1 MSARD
6 PRGTAVAVCRTTAVL
21 LMLLLVTTVV
31 FAKATVVTLP
41 ELISQSELIVY
52 GHFAAESGSTT
63 SSATVPFEVV
73 RIIKGSDSFATGSV
87 VLCNPSTMLDRPDLS
102 KMRGDGIL
110 FLVKKG
116 QCLALSHSYRSLVP
130 VKGNRASTV
139 AIRGQ
144 PDEQALEAF
153 LDEVK
158 ELTSK

>member
-73 RIIKGSDSFATGSV
+73 RMSGAARCVMSILPLVD
-87 VLCNPSTMLDRPDLS
+87 PSTWVGPTVEGME
-102 KMRGDGIL
+102 
-110 FLVKKG
+110 
-116 QCLALSHSYRSLVP
+116 QCP
-130 VKGNRASTV
+130 
-139 AIRGQ
+139 Q
-144 PDEQALEAF
+144 PPL
-153 LDEVK
+153 LR
-158 ELTSK
+158 